1 MTQKSVISRDKE
13 WWTGLTASYN
23 ILTAFELRTG
33 KKGKHLLSREAYP
46 FWERFLST
54 AGFVGIPTAQQILNL
69 EKSKA
74 KEKKEKKKKKK
85 GKKKREGR

>member
-1 MTQKSVISRDKE
+1 MEEKGKE

-54 AGFVGIPTAQQILNL
+54 AGFVGIPTAQQIL
-69 EKSKA
+69 KSLKKSN
-74 KEKKEKKKKKK
+74 KEKKKGKKKKKK